1 MDTTRPLNPR
11 YDDPGKGDAGAVPD
25 LAARTVVAVFD
36 DAAAATRAATALR
49 QRGVSDDDLSI
60 VRQGEETPPPQSADD
75 TKSGSGTVAGASAG
89 ALIGGALGLA
99 ALAVPGFGPLLA
111 AGPLAVALG
120 GAVTGGAVGGLVGSF
135 AGLGVPTEEAQAY
148 EEALR
153 SGSIILAV
161 NAADE
166 DAAGALES
174 LLREQGARSATSY
187 QPAL

>member
-1 MDTTRPLNPR
+1 MESSKPLNPR

-25 LAARTVVAVFD
+25 LDARTVVAVFD
-36 DAAAATRAATALR
+36 DVSAAAAAATALR

-60 VRQGEETPPPQSADD
+60 VRRGEETPPPQSADE
-75 TKSGSGTVAGASAG
+75 TKSGTGTVAGASAG

-99 ALAVPGFGPLLA
+99 ALAIPGFGPLLA

-135 AGLGVPTEEAQAY
+135 AGLGVPTDEAKAY

-153 SGSIILAV
+153 SGSVILAV
-161 NAADE
+161 KTADE
-166 DAAGALES
+166 DAAKELES
-174 LLREQGARSATSY
+174 LLLVQGAQRATSY